1 MRNRA
6 AHLIAMLLF
15 TAVFPA
21 AHAQTGGKPFMGVTV
36 DTVTTPLRKQYKLKA
51 NQGILVMKVFPNS
64 SAQAA
69 GIRVNDVIVQLDDST
84 IRATPQFVALVQRYK
99 AGDTVQ
105 LTLYRDGKKKVQP
118 VLLKR
123 QANALE

>member
-1 MRNRA
+1 MRNRVTL
-6 AHLIAMLLF
+6 LIALMLF
-15 TAVFPA
+15 TAVFSA
-21 AHAQTGGKPFMGVTV
+21 LRAQTGQKPFMGVTV

-51 NQGILVMKVFPNS
+51 NQGLLVLKVFPNS

-118 VLLKR
+118 VLLKPR
-123 QANALE
+123 TGEVE

>member
-1 MRNRA
+1 M
-6 AHLIAMLLF
+6 MLF
-15 TAVFPA
+15 TTVFSAVNV
-21 AHAQTGGKPFMGVTV
+21 QTGQKPFMGVTV

-51 NQGILVMKVFPNS
+51 NQGLLVMKVFPNS
-64 SAQAA
+64 SAQVA

-84 IRATPQFVALVQRYK
+84 IRATPQFVALVQGYK

-118 VLLKR
+118 VVLKPR
-123 QANALE
+123 SKTLE

>member
-6 AHLIAMLLF
+6 AHLIAMMLF
-15 TAVFPA
+15 AAVFSA
-21 AHAQTGGKPFMGVTV
+21 VHAQTDQKPFMGVTV

-105 LTLYRDGKKKVQP
+105 MTLYRDGKKKVQP
-118 VLLKR
+118 VVLKPR
-123 QANALE
+123 TSEVE

>member
-1 MRNRA
+1 MRNRIT
-6 AHLIAMLLF
+6 HLIAIILF
-15 TAVFPA
+15 TAVFSA
-21 AHAQTGGKPFMGVTV
+21 AHAQTGQKAFMGVTV

-51 NQGILVMKVFPNS
+51 NQGILVKEVFPNS

-69 GIRVNDVIVQLDDST
+69 GIQVNDVIVQLNDST

-105 LTLYRDGKKKVQP
+105 LTLYRDGQKKVQP
-118 VLLKR
+118 VVLKSR
-123 QANALE
+123 GTAVE